1 MKRFLLLL
9 IPLISLADTVK
20 DREGSVR
27 ADKESMAENDRWIYN
42 DVDAAFA
49 KAKTEKKPVLVVLR
63 CVPCLACVG
72 IDGEITNSPELTPL
86 LDQFVCLRLID
97 TNSLDLSRFQFDY
110 DLSLSAL
117 ILNADGTTYGRF
129 GSWKHQKDPAEK
141 SIKGFKASLTAA
153 LSLHKFYPKNKASL
167 KGKQPRPLSYK
178 TPLEIPQIAKHQ
190 RNFKPDLDWQ
200 GKVVPSCVHCHQI
213 GDGLKAVY
221 RDQKKPLPLRLSHPM
236 PEPETVGIVFHD
248 SKPTTIAKILPD
260 SPAAKARLQP
270 GDEILLVDGD
280 TPISTADFS
289 WTLHHLRDQDQLP
302 LLITR
307 KDILRPATLILP
319 NNWRLKSDISRRV
332 GTWPMRAWIGGGM
345 KLESLSDKD
354 RNRLKLKKDQLA
366 LRAVHVGQY
375 NNHAAA
381 KRAGFLKGDILIEVD
396 GLKKNLS
403 ESQLFGT
410 LLKRH
415 PKPTKLD
422 CQIIRKGKTIN
433 LKFPIQ

>member
-1 MKRFLLLL
+1 MSTTPSQKPRPKKNRPRRP
-9 IPLISLADTVK
+9 PLRPLP
-20 DREGSVR
+20 R
-27 ADKESMAENDRWIYN
+27 
-42 DVDAAFA
+42 
-49 KAKTEKKPVLVVLR
+49 LR
-63 CVPCLACVG
+63 RHQWRNYQL
-72 IDGEITNSPELTPL
+72 SPL

-129 GSWKHQKDPAEK
+129 GSWKHQKDPAQK

-153 LSLHKFYPKNKASL
+153 LSLTKPHSKSPK
-167 KGKQPRPLSYK
+167 
-178 TPLEIPQIAKHQ
+178 IAKHQ

-221 RDQKKPLPLRLSHPM
+221 RDQKKPFPLRLSHPM

-280 TPISTADFS
+280 TPILTADFS

-307 KDILRPATLILP
+307 KGILRPVTLILP

-332 GTWPMRAWIGGGM
+332 GTWPMRARIGGGM

-354 RNRLKLKKDQLA
+354 RNRLKIRQDQLT
-366 LRAVHVGQY
+366 LRAGHVGQY

-381 KRAGFLKGDILIEVD
+381 KRAGFLKDDILIEVD
-396 GLKKNLS
+396 GLKENLT

-410 LLKRH
+410 HNRQSWIVRSLEKEKR
-415 PKPTKLD
+415 
-422 CQIIRKGKTIN
+422 
-433 LKFPIQ
+433 

>member
-1 MKRFLLLL
+1 MSTTPSQKPRPKKNRPRRP
-9 IPLISLADTVK
+9 PLRPLP
-20 DREGSVR
+20 R
-27 ADKESMAENDRWIYN
+27 
-42 DVDAAFA
+42 
-49 KAKTEKKPVLVVLR
+49 LR
-63 CVPCLACVG
+63 RHQWRNYQL
-72 IDGEITNSPELTPL
+72 SPL

-129 GSWKHQKDPAEK
+129 GSWKHQKDPAQK

-153 LSLHKFYPKNKASL
+153 LSLTKPHSKPPK
-167 KGKQPRPLSYK
+167 
-178 TPLEIPQIAKHQ
+178 IAKHQ

-213 GDGLKAVY
+213 GD
-221 RDQKKPLPLRLSHPM
+221 
-236 PEPETVGIVFHD
+236 
-248 SKPTTIAKILPD
+248 
-260 SPAAKARLQP
+260 
-270 GDEILLVDGD
+270 EILLVDGD
-280 TPISTADFS
+280 TPILTADFS

-307 KDILRPATLILP
+307 KGILRPVTLILP

-332 GTWPMRAWIGGGM
+332 GTWPMRARIGGGM

-354 RNRLKLKKDQLA
+354 RNRLKIRQDQLT
-366 LRAVHVGQY
+366 LRAGHVGQY

-396 GLKKNLS
+396 GLKENLT

-410 LLKRH
+410 HNRQSWIVRSLEKEKR
-415 PKPTKLD
+415 
-422 CQIIRKGKTIN
+422 
-433 LKFPIQ
+433 